1 MEHPKKNDGM
11 DEAFTPM
18 SDALVWIGCAVLA
31 GVLLLFSAA
40 MWALRPR
47 MIYAT
52 AFAALVF
59 CLTVIWAVSTANGM

>member
-1 MEHPKKNDGM
+1 MCKRDEM
-11 DEAFTPM
+11 DRAFSPL

-59 CLTVIWAVSTANGM
+59 CLTVIWAVSAANGM